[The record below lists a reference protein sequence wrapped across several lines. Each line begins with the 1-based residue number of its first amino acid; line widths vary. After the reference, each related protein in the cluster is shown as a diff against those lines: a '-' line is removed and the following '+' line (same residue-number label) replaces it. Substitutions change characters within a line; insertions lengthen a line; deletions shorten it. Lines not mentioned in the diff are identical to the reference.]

1 MYSLITIFFTFFM
14 TFFLIALVFAIIA
27 LVANYKLY
35 EKAGVEGWK
44 SLIPFYNVYVATVDI
59 AKLDVIW
66 FILLFLAFI
75 PFIGGLVAAVAG
87 INIIYSI
94 CRRFT
99 PESDLRIIA
108 TILYG
113 IFVFIFAFG
122 NFKYDNGTYSRNGF
136 FNDSTVDN
144 IKSGFTG
151 GSGSTSSSESTGS
164 VNFCKNCGNKVKPG
178 EKFCDNCGNKL

>member
-1 MYSLITIFFTFFM
+1 MYTLVAAFVTFFA
-14 TFFLIALVFAIIA
+14 TFFIIALAIAILA
-27 LVANYKLY
+27 LVANYKLF

-44 SLIPFYNVYVATVDI
+44 SIIPFYNVYVATVDI

-66 FILLFLAFI
+66 FILLFLGFI
-75 PFIGGLVAAVAG
+75 PVIGTLASIVAS
-87 INIIYSI
+87 INIVYSI

-99 PESDLRIIA
+99 KDSDLRIIS
-108 TILYG
+108 TILFSIF
-113 IFVFIFAFG
+113 IFVFAFG
-122 NFKYDNGTYSRNGF
+122 KYEYDNGSYSRNGF

-151 GSGSTSSSESTGS
+151 ETSSSSKGS

-178 EKFCDNCGNKL
+178 EKFCDNCGSKL